1 MTKYAL
7 SGIVLFSVLSCGSR
21 QDTGNPVTTVKDS
34 AQNRAA
40 SPAAAIVAD
49 YFVVDKDS
57 MLIPSFAIEV
67 NLSAKASEKLL
78 KDKETIVVDAWFT
91 GSPKDTSSK
100 EYADIGHLFIQS
112 ASVELSNSRVARFEG
127 VKFSKARYDSLADK
141 DIRVLVNI
149 YSGRRSTADNLLD
162 CAILSQKMSA
172 VKGRTIPLTGKLISE
187 TVTLP

>member
-1 MTKYAL
+1 
-7 SGIVLFSVLSCGSR
+7 
-21 QDTGNPVTTVKDS
+21 
-34 AQNRAA
+34 
-40 SPAAAIVAD
+40 
-49 YFVVDKDS
+49 

-67 NLSAKASEKLL
+67 DLSAKASEKLL
-78 KDKETIVVDAWFT
+78 RDKETIVVDAWFT
-91 GSPKDTSSK
+91 GMPKDTSSK
-100 EYADIGHLFIQS
+100 EYADMGHLSVQS

-127 VKFSKARYDSLADK
+127 IKFSKAKYDSLADK

-187 TVTLP
+187 TDTLP